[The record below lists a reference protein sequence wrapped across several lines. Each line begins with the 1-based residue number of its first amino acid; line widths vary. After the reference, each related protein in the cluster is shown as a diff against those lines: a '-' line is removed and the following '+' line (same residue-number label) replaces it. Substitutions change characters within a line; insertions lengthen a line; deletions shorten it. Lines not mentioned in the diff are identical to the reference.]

1 MATNFQLECN
11 NSKSLFDHNE
21 QYCFLIIVCSL
32 IIMRKIACKDY
43 GFECDFISQGNDV
56 DKVISEYATHSTQE
70 HGIEY
75 SVETLIQVL
84 NRMKK

>member
-1 MATNFQLECN
+1 MT
-11 NSKSLFDHNE
+11 
-21 QYCFLIIVCSL
+21 
-32 IIMRKIACKDY
+32 KIACQDY

-75 SVETLIQVL
+75 SKGALIQIL
-84 NRMKK
+84 NRMKR

>member
-1 MATNFQLECN
+1 
-11 NSKSLFDHNE
+11 
-21 QYCFLIIVCSL
+21 
-32 IIMRKIACKDY
+32 MRKIACKDY